1 MFKEELAKRKEI
13 EEKFENAG
21 FSKDN
26 EQLL

>member
-13 EEKFENAG
+13 EDKFENAG
-21 FSKDN
+21 YSKDN